1 MARGDRQT
9 RQRLEKAAAEKGI
22 DKQDLQKLDEQDLE
36 RIESAKDIDNAL
48 AQRLQPSLGNQAVK
62 EMMANQEAMAH
73 EQEGL
78 GVDGM
83 GLEGGGLELEE
94 EEEYVEELVEDAHDL
109 EEGLDAPQM
118 GGGGGGGGSDGGGG
132 PGGMPWEQVHLFGG
146 DDDEDDT
153 ATPRKRRTRSVGATG
168 NVGVGE
174 ENRQAEAEEEWL
186 DDEEVEA
193 IDDRLGGLAEAAP
206 TQRWG
211 DARYR
216 AVEAALVDTRR
227 LGRRSLEPEDLVDR
241 TGPLDPIGR
250 PTTMGRFMA
259 RHGENLMARSVSR
272 LLGQH
277 LSALAPS
284 AGGHAGAVA
293 RLGALAVC
301 AEALEGGGE
310 RTDRALRISLL
321 RDAWPE
327 AVAVA
332 RELGIEG
339 LRAPVVFDRLRTR
352 RGLPPPPLAGPHLP
366 RPGHLDVP
374 ALVACVPLGP
384 APVFPRIDV
393 APAPPEVSDD
403 ADLASVDAILA
414 RFTGGEDP
422 AGLPEDPFLSREQLL
437 PLLRAVDQLLSCFG
451 RMQVEL
457 AAAAGAAY
465 RVHPS
470 PVRPVLAEVDRQ
482 LRTLARQ
489 VVGTARQLQQLEG
502 MPLMRVRG
510 EPERL
515 TERLRDCVVQFEE
528 LRERSLHR
536 LAGALDA

>member
-9 RQRLEKAAAEKGI
+9 RQRLEKAAAERGI
-22 DKQDLQKLDEQDLE
+22 DKRDLQKLDDQDLE

-78 GVDGM
+78 GMDA
-83 GLEGGGLELEE
+83 GGLELEE
-94 EEEYVEELVEDAHDL
+94 EEEYVEEFIEDAQDL

-118 GGGGGGGGSDGGGG
+118 GGGGGGGGGEGGGG
-132 PGGMPWEQVHLFGG
+132 GGGMPWEQVHLFGG
-146 DDDEDDT
+146 DDDDDGD
-153 ATPRKRRTRSVGATG
+153 TPRKRRTRKRGPTA
-168 NVGVGE
+168 NLGVGE
-174 ENRQAEAEEEWL
+174 ENRQPESEEEWL

-216 AVEAALVDTRR
+216 AVEAGLVDTRR

-250 PTTMGRFMA
+250 PTAMGRFLA
-259 RHGENLMARSVSR
+259 RHGENLMARSVAR

-277 LSALAPS
+277 LSALAPG
-284 AGGHAGAVA
+284 AGGHAGAVG
-293 RLGALAVC
+293 RLGSLAVC

-339 LRAPVVFDRLRTR
+339 LRAPVVFDRVRTR
-352 RGLPPPPLAGPHLP
+352 RGLPPPPLAGPHHP

-374 ALVACVPLGP
+374 ALMACVPLGP
-384 APVFPRIDV
+384 VPVFPRIEV

-422 AGLPEDPFLSREQLL
+422 AGLPEDPFLSREQLM

-515 TERLRDCVVQFEE
+515 SERLRDCVVQFEE
-528 LRERSLHR
+528 LRDRSLHR